1 MKQLKNGHHDI
12 KFVMNLQICKK
23 KKPITVISEL
33 AMNVYQ
39 V

>member
-23 KKPITVISEL
+23 KPNDSNI
-33 AMNVYQ
+33 
-39 V
+39 

>member
-23 KKPITVISEL
+23 KPMTVISEL